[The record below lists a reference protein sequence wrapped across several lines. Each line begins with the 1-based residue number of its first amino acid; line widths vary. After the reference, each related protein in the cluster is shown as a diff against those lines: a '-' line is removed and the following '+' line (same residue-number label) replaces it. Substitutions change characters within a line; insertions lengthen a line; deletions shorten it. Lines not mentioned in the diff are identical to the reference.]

1 MSQQEKVSYIEFIS
15 KAIQGYQG
23 FTSSEKKFA
32 LDNINEW
39 IDNSG
44 SLNTFVKKFSELS
57 LDVQPFIQEKKLAL
71 V

>member
-15 KAIQGYQG
+15 NAIQSYQG

-32 LDNINEW
+32 LDNINDW

-44 SLNTFVKKFSELS
+44 SLSTLIKKFSTLS
-57 LDVQPFIQEKKLAL
+57 LDIQPFIQEKKLAL

>member
-1 MSQQEKVSYIEFIS
+1 MSQQEKISYIETICN
-15 KAIQGYQG
+15 AIQSYQG

-32 LDNINEW
+32 QDNMHDW

-44 SLNTFVKKFSELS
+44 NLSMLIKKFSEISIDLK
-57 LDVQPFIQEKKLAL
+57 PFIQEKKLAL